1 MSEDLKWSNYDF
13 TKIPFDNIVSV
24 GQRTLL
30 YRDLF
35 TVSWLLGR
43 FCNYRCSYC
52 WPYARSDRKDHRPT
66 ELCLLTVDEIKRQA
80 RLNGF
85 NSFHFSLSGGE
96 PTFHPGYLDI
106 LKHLADDVENTNY
119 TSIHMTSNCSR
130 PMKWFEQYV
139 DYAKPFHRA
148 SITAS
153 LHTEHV
159 NTIERMEEFAN
170 KLILC
175 QENDVQITINMVM
188 VPEWFE
194 RDWENAL
201 YFHSRGINVTLKP
214 QSDPTASRVVDGYT
228 KEQLERLTDKEIISI
243 PFWVNQENLFHIDKK
258 INLRKKYGFKDD
270 DYIIGSFQ
278 RDTEGSDLLSPKLIK
293 GPDIFV
299 DLVNRLNKTKNIKI
313 LLSGTRRQ
321 YVINNLEK
329 HEIPYEYFEMV
340 QIDQLNEFY
349 NILDLYLVSSRL
361 EGGPQAV
368 LECAATKT
376 PIISTDVGVASEI
389 LHPNSIY
396 SLDNFE
402 DAEPMVEHAYEN
414 SKKFMLPEG
423 MNRFREMFR
432 EIYES

>member
-1 MSEDLKWSNYDF
+1 MNEDLKWSNYDF
-13 TKIPFDNIVSV
+13 TKIPFDDIVSV

-130 PMKWFEQYV
+130 PMKWFETYV
-139 DYAKPFHRA
+139 EYAKPFHRA

-159 NTIERMEEFAN
+159 NTTERMEEFAN

-175 QENDVQITINMVM
+175 QEHDIQVTINMVM

-194 RDWENAL
+194 RDWDNAL
-201 YFHSRGINVTLKP
+201 FFHSRGINVTLKP
-214 QSDPTASRVVDGYT
+214 QSDPTASRVVEGYT
-228 KEQLERLTDKEIISI
+228 KDQLDRLWNGMPQRAYTESKRQWEGRPKPTFQIPAGVTGKNDASVPWHMQVELKDSTGKKWYMDQAERFNAFNFNKFEGWRCNAGFSGIIIREPDGSVKRSYSCHDAPLGNIETGFTLFKEPKTCITKSCVSSADSKI
-243 PFWVNQENLFHIDKK
+243 PKV
-258 INLRKKYGFKDD
+258 
-270 DYIIGSFQ
+270 
-278 RDTEGSDLLSPKLIK
+278 
-293 GPDIFV
+293 
-299 DLVNRLNKTKNIKI
+299 
-313 LLSGTRRQ
+313 
-321 YVINNLEK
+321 K
-329 HEIPYEYFEMV
+329 HE
-340 QIDQLNEFY
+340 N
-349 NILDLYLVSSRL
+349 
-361 EGGPQAV
+361 
-368 LECAATKT
+368 
-376 PIISTDVGVASEI
+376 
-389 LHPNSIY
+389 
-396 SLDNFE
+396 
-402 DAEPMVEHAYEN
+402 
-414 SKKFMLPEG
+414 
-423 MNRFREMFR
+423 NRAD
-432 EIYES
+432 